1 MHFLSWS
8 CFFKLGGVGTWIEYS
23 FLDETHM
30 CHLNEGNYVRDGHI
44 NNDKS
49 SFWKKKKQY
58 FNDPGGE
65 NTNIITNIPA
75 IVYPKNNSI
84 KLGKFVG

>member
-1 MHFLSWS
+1 LEE
-8 CFFKLGGVGTWIEYS
+8 KT
-23 FLDETHM
+23 
-30 CHLNEGNYVRDGHI
+30 
-44 NNDKS
+44 
-49 SFWKKKKQY
+49 KQY